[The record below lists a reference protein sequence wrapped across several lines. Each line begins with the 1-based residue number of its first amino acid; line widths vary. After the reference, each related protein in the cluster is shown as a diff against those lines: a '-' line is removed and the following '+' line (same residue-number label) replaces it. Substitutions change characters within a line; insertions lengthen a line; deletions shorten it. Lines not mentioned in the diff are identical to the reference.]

1 MNVPIHPYHL
11 HAARLLPDSPVTPG
25 KDLPLEVSG
34 QPATYYWKDTIH
46 AGSYV
51 HPAQQFSLS
60 VDRAR
65 LNRWADTGAQML
77 AAGVAIP
84 INCDHS
90 HRARDVV
97 GYVKAFRLDGD
108 RLLALCQFI
117 GDDAALM
124 AARNLVS
131 VGIDPHF
138 TDGQARQWGEAI
150 VHLALTPVPV
160 VPNQGEFV
168 QASLANS
175 EDTLLLSEETP
186 PSADEQLCLACTPE
200 QLAALCE
207 LIPGGADITPS
218 DCITRVVQHLR
229 SAANS
234 DEEVD
239 DSGDSELAAQLSA
252 AGRRIAE
259 LSARLPPVL
268 GEEGEA
274 AMVESATA
282 RFDAA
287 VACGGLSPAARDRL
301 IATLVRNGDGKTNL
315 IALSRSANSREDRA
329 LALTVAD
336 ILIDNQPIE
345 PGERTGLQAL
355 ARPVPG
361 EESSPIEQLR
371 QYMTKMAS
379 VSGISAK

>member
-1 MNVPIHPYHL
+1 
-11 HAARLLPDSPVTPG
+11 
-25 KDLPLEVSG
+25 
-34 QPATYYWKDTIH
+34 
-46 AGSYV
+46 
-51 HPAQQFSLS
+51 
-60 VDRAR
+60 
-65 LNRWADTGAQML
+65 ML

-90 HRARDVV
+90 DRARDVV

-108 RLLALCQFI
+108 HLLALCQFI

-175 EDTLLLSEETP
+175 EDTLLLSDETP
-186 PSADEQLCLACTPE
+186 RLADAGPWVACTPE
-200 QLAALCE
+200 QLAALSE
-207 LIPGGADITPS
+207 LIPGGADITPV
-218 DCITRVVQHLR
+218 DCITRVIQHLR
-229 SAANS
+229 SAADS
-234 DEEVD
+234 DEED
-239 DSGDSELAAQLSA
+239 EDASDSELAAQLSA
-252 AGRRIAE
+252 ARQRIAE
-259 LSARLPPVL
+259 LSARLPPTL
-268 GEEGEA
+268 GEDAEA

-287 VACGGLSPAARDRL
+287 VACGGISPAARDRL
-301 IATLVRNGDGKTNL
+301 IATLVRSGDGKANL
-315 IALSRSANSREDRA
+315 IALSRSANSRADRA
-329 LALTVAD
+329 LALAVAD

-361 EESSPIEQLR
+361 EESSPIEQLQR
-371 QYMTKMAS
+371 YMTRIAS
-379 VSGISAK
+379 VSG

>member
-1 MNVPIHPYHL
+1 
-11 HAARLLPDSPVTPG
+11 
-25 KDLPLEVSG
+25 
-34 QPATYYWKDTIH
+34 
-46 AGSYV
+46 
-51 HPAQQFSLS
+51 
-60 VDRAR
+60 
-65 LNRWADTGAQML
+65 ML

-90 HRARDVV
+90 DRARDVV
-97 GYVKAFRLDGD
+97 GYVKAFKLDGD

-175 EDTLLLSEETP
+175 EDTLLLSGEVP
-186 PSADEQLCLACTPE
+186 QASDDGLWLASTAQ
-200 QLAALCE
+200 QLAALRD
-207 LIPGGADITPS
+207 LIPGGADITPL
-218 DCITRVVQHLR
+218 DCVTRVIQHLR
-229 SAANS
+229 SAANAQQEDDAS
-234 DEEVD
+234 D
-239 DSGDSELAAQLSA
+239 GELAAELSA
-252 AGRRIAE
+252 ARQRIAE
-259 LSARLPPVL
+259 LSARLPPAL
-268 GEEGEA
+268 GEEAEA

-287 VACGGLSPAARDRL
+287 VACGGLSPDARDRL
-301 IATLVRNGDGKTNL
+301 IATLVRNQDGKANV
-315 IALSRSANSREDRA
+315 IALSRSANSRADRA
-329 LALTVAD
+329 LALAVAD
-336 ILIDNQPIE
+336 ILIDNHPIE

-355 ARPVPG
+355 ARLVPG
-361 EESSPIEQLR
+361 EESAPIEQLR
-371 QYMTKMAS
+371 QYMTRMAS
-379 VSGISAK
+379 VSG